1 MIIPGVN
8 FGEKNVYH
16 SVSFVTQARDH
27 NANRELD
34 EDRQTGRRKK
44 KLQRRGNVFTT
55 QPLMARAP
63 VEIHDGVDKLL

>member
-1 MIIPGVN
+1 MIIPEVN

-34 EDRQTGRRKK
+34 EDRQTGQRKK
-44 KLQRRGNVFTT
+44 NYKDEAMYS
-55 QPLMARAP
+55 PLN
-63 VEIHDGVDKLL
+63 H

>member
-1 MIIPGVN
+1 MIIPEVN

-34 EDRQTGRRKK
+34 EDRQTGRRKINYK
-44 KLQRRGNVFTT
+44 DEAMYS
-55 QPLMARAP
+55 PLNHRWP
-63 VEIHDGVDKLL
+63 EHL